1 MPLMLSVVQL
11 LINDA
16 FAFHRT
22 GIAQFRLL
30 DDCAAHRVPQLLL
43 FENGL
48 VEEEPAVFLV
58 WRQYQLRVCLLEREP
73 ADKDRIQASL
83 SPPGRED
90 RRLVLLPM
98 RQKQWLLGFLS
109 E

>member
-1 MPLMLSVVQL
+1 MLSIVHL

-48 VEEEPAVFLV
+48 VEEEAAVFLV

-73 ADKDRIQASL
+73 ADKDRLRAASL

-98 RQKQWLLGFLS
+98 RQKQWLFGFLS